1 MGFQCT
7 ILMCEMYKLWMN
19 KFYTICIIKLWD
31 AKFVMFVLDAKNIF
45 PMHLSI
51 VKTHYFVFKLLE
63 LSKVLILAL
72 QDSNSTYENV

>member
-1 MGFQCT
+1 
-7 ILMCEMYKLWMN
+7 
-19 KFYTICIIKLWD
+19 
-31 AKFVMFVLDAKNIF
+31 VMFVLDAKNIF